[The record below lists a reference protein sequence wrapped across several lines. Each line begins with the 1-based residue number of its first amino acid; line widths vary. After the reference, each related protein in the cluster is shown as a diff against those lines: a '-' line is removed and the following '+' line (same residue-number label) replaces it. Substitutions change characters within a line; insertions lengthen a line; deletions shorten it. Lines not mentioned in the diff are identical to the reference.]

1 MPAEDHGVEVLR
13 LQAADFRHSCSN
25 QLATRSVSALVC
37 PTTWI
42 PTGRPA
48 TGAGRTATGWCVVL
62 NGLVKRVIGSPAG
75 SGAPPYR
82 ACVPIFARRNG
93 LPPLEQCE
101 HVSAVLLG

>member
-25 QLATRSVSALVC
+25 HLATRSVSALVC

-48 TGAGRTATGWCVVL
+48 TGAGTTATGWCVVL
-62 NGLVKRVIGSPAG
+62 NGLVKRVIGSRASSVSPT
-75 SGAPPYR
+75 SGAASADAGRGRAATAYIPARPP
-82 ACVPIFARRNG
+82 PRR
-93 LPPLEQCE
+93 
-101 HVSAVLLG
+101 LG